1 MQRLGR
7 HLRLTGWR
15 RWFSRPCLIMSSL
28 IVSTL
33 MLTQPTLAGPIVSD
47 DALRQKGSSAFF
59 TTQPISDKV
68 FKRINGRSWKA
79 ACGHNRQDF
88 RYLRVLHHDGHGHIR
103 HGELIVH
110 KSVAADLIEI
120 FEALYIQGYPIER
133 MVLIDDYGAD
143 DERSMMANNSSVF
156 NCRVVKGSRKLS
168 PHARGIAID
177 LNPLYNPYVKT
188 KNGHTIVQPEG
199 GRVWI
204 KRGPHV
210 PYGIEEGDLMLQLFK
225 ERGWIWGGDW
235 KSLKD
240 YQHFEKRLKP

>member
-33 MLTQPTLAGPIVSD
+33 MLTQPTVAGPIVSD

-143 DERSMMANNSSVF
+143 DERSMMANNSSAF
-156 NCRVVKGSRKLS
+156 NCRVVKGR
-168 PHARGIAID
+168 AI
-177 LNPLYNPYVKT
+177 
-188 KNGHTIVQPEG
+188 
-199 GRVWI
+199 
-204 KRGPHV
+204 
-210 PYGIEEGDLMLQLFK
+210 
-225 ERGWIWGGDW
+225 
-235 KSLKD
+235 S
-240 YQHFEKRLKP
+240 